1 MRIKS
6 FSYKED
12 SWEINNLNLG
22 SINLLVGQ
30 NGTGKSRTLSKID
43 RFVKILTQQEKNFET
58 EEWIVEFVTS
68 DNHILRYELKT
79 LKSKNEVVKEV
90 LFYDEEIILDR
101 KRKDSSFKIRTNANS
116 EWETYSPPA
125 RKLAISS
132 INDIIKYPQTAKIL
146 NWAENSYGF
155 EFSFSSKFVSF
166 REELLNETG
175 NVADLFDQLN
185 KKQQS
190 TVIENL
196 NLLGFKID
204 DIEIKRFSNSG
215 KPFFLLIDER
225 QLKYSIY
232 HDDLSQGMA
241 RTLSLII
248 YLEFLISRKNPATI
262 VIDDF
267 GEGLDYIR
275 ARELGKLAFQ
285 KCLNKKIQLIATTND
300 SFLMDAIDINNWNIL
315 KRDGKVVTSFNKQNH
330 PELFENF
337 KFTGLSNFD
346 FFSSDYIDS
355 HL

>member
-30 NGTGKSRTLSKID
+30 NGTGKSRTLAKID
-43 RFVKILTQQEKNFET
+43 RFVKILTRQEKKFET
-58 EEWIVEFVTS
+58 EEWGIEFLTN
-68 DNHILRYELKT
+68 DNQVLRYELKT
-79 LKSKNEVVKEV
+79 LKTKNEVIKEN
-90 LFYDEEIILDR
+90 LFYNNELILDR
-101 KRKDSSFKIRTNANS
+101 KRGETTFKIRKDSKTK
-116 EWETYSPPA
+116 WDTYSPPTQ
-125 RKLAISS
+125 KLAISS
-132 INDIIKYPQTAKIL
+132 INDIVKYPQTAEIL

-155 EFSFSSKFVSF
+155 IFSFPSRFS
-166 REELLNETG
+166 RYRDELLNETG
-175 NVADLFDQLN
+175 DIADLFDQLS
-185 KKQQS
+185 KKQQN
-190 TVIENL
+190 TVVENL
-196 NLLGFKID
+196 NTLGFKIQ
-204 DIEIKRFSNSG
+204 EIKIEKIGRNY
-215 KPFFLLIDER
+215 LIIDER
-225 QLKYSIY
+225 GLKYWV
-232 HDDLSQGMA
+232 DLNDLSQGMT
-241 RTLSLII
+241 RTLCLIT

-275 ARELGKLAFQ
+275 AKDLGKLTLQ
-285 KCLNKKIQLIATTND
+285 KCSKKNIQLIATSND
-300 SFLMDAIDINNWNIL
+300 SFLMEVVNIDNWNVL
-315 KRDGKVVTSFNKQNH
+315 TRKGKIVTALNKFNH